1 MMNITPHVAQN
12 DTNLRSAVDRRTT
25 RHAGYEVSQ
34 RKRKRETHS
43 NCVLVSCFT
52 LTPTES
58 HDINCEN
65 VQFWTLTVL
74 ILKNTMAV
82 ACGKSEKHFVSG
94 QRIYSMICR
103 KYGDSGI
110 AFEGRADSGGW

>member
-1 MMNITPHVAQN
+1 MNITPHVAQN

-58 HDINCEN
+58 DDVGCEN
-65 VQFWTLTVL
+65 VQFWTQTVL
-74 ILKNTMAV
+74 ILKNIMAV

-94 QRIYSMICR
+94 QRIYLMICTN
-103 KYGDSGI
+103 I
-110 AFEGRADSGGW
+110 AIPV